1 VLLELP
7 YLLKTLEIDMAD
19 KKVGVVVVHGIGSQG
34 AHRPDASDKV
44 TFSKDMHKRV
54 MRGLGAQKGDVA
66 WREVF
71 WADVLQERQM
81 GYLKKIKRKTGWDNA
96 RQLVMCNLSDAAS
109 YRQTP
114 DGSDKTYEEIHKRVA
129 DTIRDMEGDIGPD
142 GQIVVLAHSLGGH
155 IMSNYIYDQQAH
167 MRHNDGQG
175 MHVSALQNMTTVSGI
190 ITFGCNIP
198 VFVFSYPEED
208 VNPIDF
214 PGSRLPADKHFKT
227 WWYNFYDKQ
236 DILGYPLA
244 DTSTAYATLAK
255 AKKLRDVPI
264 NAGGLLNAWNPLS
277 HNAYWR
283 DSDVTDPI
291 IRFVQ
296 NMLR

>member
-1 VLLELP
+1 
-7 YLLKTLEIDMAD
+7 MAD
-19 KKVGVVVVHGIGSQG
+19 YKVGVIVVHGIGSQG
-34 AHRPDASDKV
+34 NKQPGSTSDI
-44 TFSKDMHKRV
+44 TFSKEMHKRV
-54 MRGLGAQKGDVA
+54 MKGLGGQGADVA

-71 WADVLQERQM
+71 WSDVLQGRQAA
-81 GYLKKIKRKTGWDNA
+81 YLKKIKRKTGWDNV
-96 RQLVMCNLSDAAS
+96 REFVMCNLSDAAS

-114 DGSDKTYEEIHKRVA
+114 DGSDKTYEEIHKRIENCV
-129 DTIRDMEGDIGPD
+129 RDMEGDVGPD

-167 MRHNDGQG
+167 KRRTGQG
-175 MHVSALQNMTTVSGI
+175 MHSSALQNMTTISGL

-198 VFVFSYPEED
+198 VFVFSYPEEQIK
-208 VNPIDF
+208 PIAF
-214 PGSRLPADKHFKT
+214 PGSALPDKKHFRT

-244 DTSTAYATLAK
+244 ETSPAYATLVK
-255 AKKLRDVPI
+255 TRKLRDVPI
-264 NAGGLLNAWNPLS
+264 NAGGLLTAWNPLS

-283 DSDVTDPI
+283 DSDLTDPV
-291 IRFVQ
+291 IRFIQ